1 MAEAAPLL
9 EPSFGVPTAS
19 TDAEH
24 CHEVAEARLRAL
36 EGVDLWSCPF
46 AVVDIE
52 TTGSVAG
59 RDGVTEIAVVQVCEG
74 RVRRA
79 WRSFVNPLLPSPRFI
94 TRLTGITDAMVAQA
108 PPLAS
113 LLPNIVEEIG
123 DNIFAGHNVRFDA
136 GFIDF
141 ELRRYGLGR
150 LHNPKVD
157 TLALARRTIA
167 EVPDY
172 RLGTLTR
179 ELGIDVERH
188 HRALADAAATAELL
202 VHCIRKLEDRGVFT
216 YAALQEFLR
225 TRALS
230 RRRCA
235 RRAFGEVTQL
245 PVWTSAL
252 ADELRGVPQKPGVYL
267 LKDAGHEVV
276 YVGKSRNLRQ
286 RLRTYATAAKP
297 AGAKVKALRGTVASF
312 DYLVTG
318 SEFEAL
324 LLEAELV
331 REHNPPFNQRLR
343 NFRESAFIKIEG
355 GQFGRVMTTTL
366 LTADGA
372 RYFGPYTSM
381 PAVRAAVVALQDAL
395 GLHCADDPAEPTPA
409 VPEAEYRA
417 QVDEAVAF
425 IEGAADEVL
434 LSVAKRRDEAAA
446 RQRLEVAEEQEQRL
460 ERLRRLRRRHE
471 ALEYATGLDVLVL
484 GPSPDPSEESCF
496 LFCGGR
502 LVAQSRLPR
511 RLPQRDEARQR
522 LAGMLAE
529 RYRPEQMPRS
539 FARQADIDQLHI
551 LAEWYRDRREG
562 LAYIDLPR
570 RSPSFEEAQ
579 VWSAAMLDGSAV
591 TSARAH

>member
-9 EPSFGVPTAS
+9 EHLFGVPFAS
-19 TDAEH
+19 AAVDKRRA
-24 CHEVAEARLRAL
+24 VAEARLRAL

-52 TTGSVAG
+52 TTGGVAG

-74 RVRRA
+74 RIRRA
-79 WRSFVNPLLPSPRFI
+79 WRSFVNPLLPIPRFI

-113 LLPNIVEEIG
+113 LLPSIVEQIG

-225 TRALS
+225 TRAL
-230 RRRCA
+230 RRRRYA
-235 RRAFGEVTQL
+235 RAFGEVTQL

-267 LKDAGHEVV
+267 LRDAGHEVV
-276 YVGKSRNLRQ
+276 YVGKSRNLRR

-297 AGAKVKALRGTVASF
+297 AGAKVRALRGTVVSF
-312 DYLVTG
+312 DYLITG

-395 GLHCADDPAEPTPA
+395 GLRCAGDTAQSTPA

-425 IEGAADEVL
+425 FEGAADEVL

-446 RQRLEVAEEQEQRL
+446 RLRLEVAEEQEQRL

-484 GPSPDPSEESCF
+484 GPSPDPAEESCF

-511 RLPQRDEARQR
+511 RSPQREEARQR
-522 LAGMLAE
+522 LAAMLAE

-562 LAYIDLPR
+562 LTYIDLPC

-579 VWSAAMLDGSAV
+579 AWSAAMLDGSAV
-591 TSARAH
+591 R